1 MTLAIALLLAFG
13 STLLVNLAYLREH
26 AAASKLP
33 PLSLRR
39 PLRSVRLLLNDRR
52 WVAAFAME
60 CAGFALYV
68 AALALAPL
76 ALVQSVGAGGLG
88 LLAFGS
94 ARLRGRALS
103 PRELGGAAISMLGL
117 LLLALSLSGGGTHS
131 SPGSLLAISVWL
143 AVTAAL
149 AGVALLA
156 GRGPLSQ
163 GAACGVAGGLLFSV
177 GDIATKVS
185 TEGGARVAFAVVLVA
200 GYVLGTSTI
209 QIGYQRAAALSVA
222 GIATLLTN
230 ALPIAAGTVLLD
242 EGLPSGAPGV
252 LRVLAFAAVVAGA
265 IMLARPREAPVAA
278 AEA

>member
-1 MTLAIALLLAFG
+1 
-13 STLLVNLAYLREH
+13 
-26 AAASKLP
+26 
-33 PLSLRR
+33 
-39 PLRSVRLLLNDRR
+39 
-52 WVAAFAME
+52 
-60 CAGFALYV
+60 
-68 AALALAPL
+68 
-76 ALVQSVGAGGLG
+76 
-88 LLAFGS
+88 
-94 ARLRGRALS
+94 
-103 PRELGGAAISMLGL
+103 
-117 LLLALSLSGGGTHS
+117 
-131 SPGSLLAISVWL
+131 
-143 AVTAAL
+143 
-149 AGVALLA
+149 
-156 GRGPLSQ
+156 
-163 GAACGVAGGLLFSV
+163 V